1 MRNGFSTAGINSTTL
16 QEALDKIKAQKAA
29 AEKARLLPLTNAEKI
44 PRSDR
49 FISSLSQV
57 HCKQAKVYFKA
68 VNVPSAIFNKA
79 SKATVLLE
87 PTQYY

>member
-1 MRNGFSTAGINSTTL
+1 MTRSLPSQCQLASLI
-16 QEALDKIKAQKAA
+16 IK
-29 AEKARLLPLTNAEKI
+29 EKI
-44 PRSDR
+44 THSDR
-49 FISSLSQV
+49 FITGLSQV